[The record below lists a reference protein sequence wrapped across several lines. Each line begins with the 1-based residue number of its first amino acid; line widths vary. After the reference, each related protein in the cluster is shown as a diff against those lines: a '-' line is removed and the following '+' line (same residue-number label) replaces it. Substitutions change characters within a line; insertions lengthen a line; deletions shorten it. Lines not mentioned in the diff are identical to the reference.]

1 MTARPPRTR
10 CAARARAS
18 ITTTTTTTTTEM
30 TPMQPAS
37 RPMSNPHR
45 RDRTAAPAKELPR

>member
-18 ITTTTTTTTTEM
+18 ITTTTTTTTEM

-45 RDRTAAPAKELPR
+45 RDRTAAPAKEFPR

>member
-30 TPMQPAS
+30 TPMKPAS